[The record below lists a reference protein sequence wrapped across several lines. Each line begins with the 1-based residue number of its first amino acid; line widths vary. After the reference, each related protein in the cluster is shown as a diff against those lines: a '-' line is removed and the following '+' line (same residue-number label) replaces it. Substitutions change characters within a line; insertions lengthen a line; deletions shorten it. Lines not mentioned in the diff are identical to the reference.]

1 MEEAAKHYS
10 LYWIN
15 PGFPWKACRSV
26 CVCVCAVNGK
36 VEGSNCQYDS
46 WYSLNESELVS
57 VHIWPFKKRLLVRLL
72 GERFQQ
78 LPSCPLQSPL
88 LILQALKWP
97 HWCCW
102 PSVNSQ
108 HTSAFP
114 GYAQLWNTLD
124 NSRCQ
129 WPYPW
134 LRWWHCCHLLSTLWG
149 IYSSSP
155 ALLHKI
161 WESLWSLDCPDSNR
175 WTPEEDAPSSDQV
188 MGGGLSTAGT
198 MCFGWATQ
206 QKLGYRRMSISARFW
221 RFGAL
226 ICPKTIN
233 GHAALHMW
241 SERHRS
247 QLPWPANETGL
258 KMIPAVSP
266 YFFLVESSRG
276 EECPK
281 SRWTRPIPNT

>member
-1 MEEAAKHYS
+1 MEEAAKHFS
-10 LYWIN
+10 LYWLI
-15 PGFPWKACRSV
+15 PGFLWKVCHSCV
-26 CVCVCAVNGK
+26 CVCVC
-36 VEGSNCQYDS
+36 CQWKS
-46 WYSLNESELVS
+46 RREQLSIWQLVFLKWIS
-57 VHIWPFKKRLLVRLL
+57 PGRRTQKRLLGHLL
-72 GERFQQ
+72 GEDFQQ
-78 LPSCPLQSPL
+78 LPSCPLQSPP
-88 LILQALKWP
+88 LITQALKWP

-102 PSVNSQ
+102 PSGNSQ

-188 MGGGLSTAGT
+188 IRGAFHSRNNVFWVSHAAEARLPQNVHLCA
-198 MCFGWATQ
+198 F
-206 QKLGYRRMSISARFW
+206 LEVRRAHLP
-221 RFGAL
+221 G
-226 ICPKTIN
+226 TIN
-233 GHAALHMW
+233 GHTALHM
-241 SERHRS
+241 
-247 QLPWPANETGL
+247 
-258 KMIPAVSP
+258 
-266 YFFLVESSRG
+266 
-276 EECPK
+276 
-281 SRWTRPIPNT
+281 